1 MGRPAADLCKGQQSA
16 SSFLDPKLQRLIKD
30 IQLKRSSLIGKNHV
44 KPLMTNTSNYNF
56 RELGLEAFNLRAES
70 FIRLIGKWRNSSYV
84 EMEAFYS
91 LSQWEG
97 AANKIK
103 SNNLCAVR
111 EKQPKVLE
119 ALDSNRQHSTVRTV
133 CCSAASTPVCCCCCF
148 HALSPSVAMT
158 MRFIIT

>member
-1 MGRPAADLCKGQQSA
+1 MGGPAADLCKGQQSA

-44 KPLMTNTSNYNF
+44 KPLMANTSNYNF
-56 RELGLEAFNLRAES
+56 RELGLEAFNLRAER
-70 FIRLIGKWRNSSYV
+70 FIRLIGKWRTSRYV
-84 EMEAFYS
+84 EIEAFYS

-103 SNNLCAVR
+103 SNDLCAVR

-119 ALDSNRQHSTVRTV
+119 ALDSSRQHSTVRTE
-133 CCSAASTPVCCCCCF
+133 SAAVLQGR
-148 HALSPSVAMT
+148 LSVVVVVVFML
-158 MRFIIT
+158 

>member
-44 KPLMTNTSNYNF
+44 KLLMTNTSNYNF
-56 RELGLEAFNLRAES
+56 RELGLEAFNLRAERFS
-70 FIRLIGKWRNSSYV
+70 RLIGKWRTSSYV

-103 SNNLCAVR
+103 PNNLCAVR
-111 EKQPKVLE
+111 EKQLKVLE
-119 ALDSNRQHSTVRTV
+119 ALDSNKQHSRVKTE
-133 CCSAASTPVCCCCCF
+133 SAAVLQGRLF
-148 HALSPSVAMT
+148 VVVVVFSVAMT
-158 MRFIIT
+158 MWFIIT

>member
-1 MGRPAADLCKGQQSA
+1 MGGPAADLCKGQQSA

-56 RELGLEAFNLRAES
+56 RELGLEAFNLRAER
-70 FIRLIGKWRNSSYV
+70 FICLIGKWRTSRYV
-84 EMEAFYS
+84 EIEAFYS

-103 SNNLCAVR
+103 SNDLCAVR

-119 ALDSNRQHSTVRTV
+119 ALDSSRQHSTVRTE
-133 CCSAASTPVCCCCCF
+133 SAAVLQGR
-148 HALSPSVAMT
+148 LSVVVVVVFML
-158 MRFIIT
+158 

>member
-56 RELGLEAFNLRAES
+56 RELGLEAFNLRAER
-70 FIRLIGKWRNSSYV
+70 FIGLIGKWRTSRYV
-84 EMEAFYS
+84 EIEAFYS

-103 SNNLCAVR
+103 SNDLCAVR

-119 ALDSNRQHSTVRTV
+119 ALDSSRQHSTVRTE
-133 CCSAASTPVCCCCCF
+133 SAAVLQGR
-148 HALSPSVAMT
+148 LSVVVVVVFML
-158 MRFIIT
+158 

>member
-1 MGRPAADLCKGQQSA
+1 MGGPAADLCKGQQSA

-56 RELGLEAFNLRAES
+56 RELGLEAFNLRAER
-70 FIRLIGKWRNSSYV
+70 FIRLIGKWRTSRYV
-84 EMEAFYS
+84 EIEAFYS

-103 SNNLCAVR
+103 SNDLCAVY
-111 EKQPKVLE
+111 EKQLE
-119 ALDSNRQHSTVRTV
+119 ALDSSRQHSTVRTE
-133 CCSAASTPVCCCCCF
+133 SAAVLQGRLVCCCCCCF
-148 HALSPSVAMT
+148 HAPSPSVAMT